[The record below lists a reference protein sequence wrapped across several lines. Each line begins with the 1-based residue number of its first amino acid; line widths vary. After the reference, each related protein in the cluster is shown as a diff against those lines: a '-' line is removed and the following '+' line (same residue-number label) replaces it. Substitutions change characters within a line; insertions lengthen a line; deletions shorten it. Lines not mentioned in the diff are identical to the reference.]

1 MKKTINITSVNWDT
15 DNSNIKLPQ
24 KFELTLNQDILN
36 ELKNQN
42 LSESDYN
49 YILDEYISDT
59 ISNIYG
65 YCHFGFTY
73 N

>member
-36 ELKNQN
+36 ELKDQN